1 MYQYPVYPQM
11 QQQFTPKSMMNM
23 AGNLPQNSAPNKSS
37 LSLQPG
43 SYQFGS
49 ISIKPLQLRA
59 PTNVQPQQQTTIQ
72 PQLSTDKLI
81 PVPSIPQKAVEKENL
96 LQTRTNSAPK
106 SLEPVCEVRKVLIS
120 LSLFLH
126 THLLECSSYRKRMEL

>member
-59 PTNVQPQQQTTIQ
+59 SSNVQPQQQTTIQ

-81 PVPSIPQKAVEKENL
+81 SVPSTPQKAVEKENL

-106 SLEPVCEVRKVLIS
+106 SLEPVREVIKVLIS
-120 LSLFLH
+120 LSLSF
-126 THLLECSSYRKRMEL
+126 SSYSSFRMFLL